1 MLSNMLSHGSR
12 RSFLYNKAAIRNI
25 VANRSNLGFQSHLNH
40 FMCYSSLSKEEEEKE
55 KQRVANLSKYQ
66 KEMELREYDKQI
78 ARLNTLRGI
87 NTGELYTMRGKFKAL
102 ARDYGMAFV
111 VYYWAVWFSTAALTY
126 TAIEVGGIDAMAV
139 IAKMDAFT
147 GYDMTSKIDP
157 TLGTI
162 GVTLVA
168 NELLEPIRL
177 PLVVMTT
184 KPIVE
189 MIYPKSVIEHGF
201 RVRLIE

>member
-1 MLSNMLSHGSR
+1 MISIAHQ
-12 RSFLYNKAAIRNI
+12 RSFLCGKTVLRNI
-25 VANRSNLGFQSHLNH
+25 VANRSNSGFQSHLNH
-40 FMCYSSLSKEEEEKE
+40 FMCYSSLSKEDEEKE
-55 KQRVANLSKYQ
+55 KQRVASLSKYQ

-102 ARDYGMAFV
+102 ARDYGMAFM
-111 VYYWAVWFSTAALTY
+111 VYYWTVWFSTAALTY

-139 IAKMDAFT
+139 IAKVDAFT

-184 KPIVE
+184 KPVVE
-189 MIYPKSVIEHGF
+189 LISPKSY
-201 RVRLIE
+201 